1 MFKSPKDRCDVIDKI
16 IFARLKS
23 MDDAEKN
30 AFIREKLQLIY
41 ITSDDEYI
49 VDDACEYLKEPITK
63 YLTDST
69 D

>member
-1 MFKSPKDRCDVIDKI
+1 MFKSPKDRCDVIDMI
-16 IFARLKS
+16 ISARLKS

-49 VDDACEYLKEPITK
+49 FDDACEYLKEPITK

>member
-16 IFARLKS
+16 ISARLKS

-63 YLTDST
+63 HLTDSI